1 MRILTGS
8 YDIDRFLGGG
18 ISTGLV
24 WDIFGENGSGKSQF
38 CFTICANLLKDTSE
52 KIIFIDTTGNF
63 RPERIVEI
71 LNVKDS
77 NGFLD
82 RIEYIRVFSIFAQ
95 FNALEKIDTLNP
107 RLVIV
112 DTATS
117 IIASDSQGAAR
128 HLILMK
134 FLHKLA
140 HHAIRNNC
148 AVITTNSIREKI
160 SSLEVGEM
168 KTSILDNALYKT
180 TSQREFM
187 DKSTSISVH
196 IKLRFEIIN
205 LDKKIY
211 KISYAQPFLNH
222 SIFFTID
229 ISGISSLN

>member
-1 MRILTGS
+1 
-8 YDIDRFLGGG
+8 
-18 ISTGLV
+18 
-24 WDIFGENGSGKSQF
+24 
-38 CFTICANLLKDTSE
+38 LLKTTSE

-71 LNVKDS
+71 LNVEDS

-95 FNALEKIDTLNP
+95 FNALEKIDLLNP
-107 RLVIV
+107 RLIIV

-117 IIASDSQGAAR
+117 VIAAESQGAAR

-134 FLHKLA
+134 FLHRLA

-148 AVITTNSIREKI
+148 AVIITNSIREKI
-160 SSLEVGEM
+160 SSPEVREM
-168 KTSILDNALYKT
+168 KTSILGNPSYKT
-180 TSQREFM
+180 GSQIEFM

-205 LDKKIY
+205 FDKKIY
-211 KISYAQPFLNH
+211 RMSYAQPFLKH
-222 SIFFTID
+222 SIFFTIN

>member
-38 CFTICANLLKDTSE
+38 CFTICANLLKTTSE

-71 LNVKDS
+71 LNVDDS

-95 FNALEKIDTLNP
+95 FNALEKIDLLNP

-117 IIASDSQGAAR
+117 VIAAESQGAAR

-148 AVITTNSIREKI
+148 AVIITNSIREKI
-160 SSLEVGEM
+160 SSPEVREM
-168 KTSILDNALYKT
+168 KTSKT
-180 TSQREFM
+180 GSQIEFM

-205 LDKKIY
+205 FDKKIY
-211 KISYAQPFLNH
+211 RMSYAQPFLKH
-222 SIFFTID
+222 SIFFTIN

>member
-38 CFTICANLLKDTSE
+38 CFTICANLLKTTSE

-95 FNALEKIDTLNP
+95 FNALEKIDILNP

-117 IIASDSQGAAR
+117 VIASESQGAAR

-148 AVITTNSIREKI
+148 AVIITNSIREKI
-160 SSLEVGEM
+160 SSQVREM
-168 KTSILDNALYKT
+168 KTSILGNPSYKT
-180 TSQREFM
+180 ASLIEFM

-205 LDKKIY
+205 FDKKIY
-211 KISYAQPFLNH
+211 RISYAQPFLKH
-222 SIFFTID
+222 SIFFTIN